1 MIIVEKLLKNDVS
14 KLLHLSSS
22 FQSKSYL
29 SCEGSLSSGVSSIG
43 LVLKDFEEENFFN
56 YTLESDDIEEISSRI
71 NVEGSIQFVAK
82 DLQNILGFIDLVL
95 HGDIAEIK
103 CFLVKN
109 ISGRIQIYKVLLK
122 RALTYCKLKGVNK
135 IKINVSNRNYT
146 LINLYE
152 RLGFHVTGIFGTDY
166 ERLVNEDFYLE
177 LSMKL

>member
-109 ISGRIQIYKVLLK
+109 ISGNEITVYFIGKNKLVKTNRSNVAFLDIKK
-122 RALTYCKLKGVNK
+122 RENP
-135 IKINVSNRNYT
+135 IK
-146 LINLYE
+146 
-152 RLGFHVTGIFGTDY
+152 
-166 ERLVNEDFYLE
+166 
-177 LSMKL
+177 